1 MILDEVDL
9 RLDEM
14 GQPVPLASGAESTVS
29 GIDSFLQDVRLEAV
43 TTAGEC
49 FYDPDYGWS
58 LLDFL
63 HKEFGELEEIQIK
76 NRVLE
81 KLKNRDEINPR
92 SILVAITQE
101 TNDIIRIHVEF
112 KVKND
117 DVAYQMDLSIDGA
130 EVTILD

>member
-9 RLDEM
+9 RLDET
-14 GQPVPLASGAESTVS
+14 GQPVPLASGAESTVI

-49 FYDPDYGWS
+49 FYNPDYGWS

-81 KLKNRDEINPR
+81 KLKNRDEINQR
-92 SILVAITQE
+92 SILVTITQE

-117 DVAYQMDLSIDGA
+117 DVAYKMDLTIDGA

>member
-9 RLDEM
+9 RLDET
-14 GQPVPLASGAESTVS
+14 GQPVPLASGAESTVI

-101 TNDIIRIHVEF
+101 TNDIIQIHVEF
-112 KVKND
+112 KIKND

>member
-9 RLDEM
+9 RLDET
-14 GQPVPLASGAESTVS
+14 GQPVPLASGAESTVI

-49 FYDPDYGWS
+49 FYNPEYGWS

-92 SILVAITQE
+92 SILVTITQE

>member
-9 RLDEM
+9 RLDET
-14 GQPVPLASGAESTVS
+14 GQPVPLASGAESMVI

-43 TTAGEC
+43 TTSGEC

-81 KLKNRDEINPR
+81 KLKNRDEIDPR
-92 SILVAITQE
+92 SILVTITQE

>member
-9 RLDEM
+9 RLDET
-14 GQPVPLASGAESTVS
+14 GQPVPLASGAESTVI

-49 FYDPDYGWS
+49 FYNPDYGWS

-81 KLKNRDEINPR
+81 KLKNRDEINPPR
-92 SILVAITQE
+92 KRMTSYESML
-101 TNDIIRIHVEF
+101 NS
-112 KVKND
+112 KSK
-117 DVAYQMDLSIDGA
+117 MMM
-130 EVTILD
+130 